1 MAFLVWHR
9 WGPGLEAASLYFF
22 NNLAAAMGVLKGLYY
37 WNHVNIFARLSTNF
51 KSNHYWRNVYDQ
63 ESFIFIV
70 DGLWPVIH
78 HLYGR

>member
-37 WNHVNIFARLSTNF
+37 WDHANVFAMLSINLETTTGGT
-51 KSNHYWRNVYDQ
+51 SMTRNYSRY
-63 ESFIFIV
+63 EMGTPSK
-70 DGLWPVIH
+70 
-78 HLYGR
+78 